1 MKTIVRPRTA
11 WRAVLLI
18 SPLKGLLIAAALL
31 VPVAS
36 LIPVA
41 PLVLAAPLVLVAAL
55 LVVLAVAALYML
67 AWLSNIRHAVG
78 GAVGESENAAKVVVV
93 VMISSTY
100 ADAYSPP
107 SNVTDG

>member
-1 MKTIVRPRTA
+1 MKTIARPRTA

-18 SPLKGLLIAAALL
+18 SPLKGLLIAAAPL
-31 VPVAS
+31 VRVAP
-36 LIPVA
+36 LVPVA
-41 PLVLAAPLVLVAAL
+41 PLVLVAPLVVALV
-55 LVVLAVAALYML
+55 VAALYVL

-78 GAVGESENAAKVVVV
+78 GAVGESENAAKVIVV
-93 VMISSTY
+93 VMISSTD